1 MLIERETEREIR
13 EKFRKRTGKTIQLFR
28 ILFGHRQEDFS
39 YILNTSQKNIAAI
52 EAGFFNPNYDIL
64 KNLCTILRLNEQYIM
79 NNVGDVF
86 SQPIIYLS
94 PLRRDMTNKTLN
106 VINKTLKDLFLP
118 FLKKEISEWYEITGV
133 FSNHYVFKIQPSF
146 VFFNAG
152 HLVSTVKN
160 FGNQININFSTTNIK
175 EVSEKIKNKP
185 LDIQVIYSFLLAL
198 KPDNIE
204 ISDAIKNYET
214 EKDTTNNLIKNSI
227 LNGLLLNICNVI
239 EKYDMCLTDVT
250 RYLKDFKNCPE
261 KRHSGF
267 N

>member
-1 MLIERETEREIR
+1 
-13 EKFRKRTGKTIQLFR
+13 
-28 ILFGHRQEDFS
+28 
-39 YILNTSQKNIAAI
+39 
-52 EAGFFNPNYDIL
+52 
-64 KNLCTILRLNEQYIM
+64 M